1 MTKSTDDAQE
11 QERAEL
17 VILVKKALAEG
28 ERLEAEA
35 NALRKEIARLK
46 RSKVQ
51 PGRNSNDA
59 S

>member
-1 MTKSTDDAQE
+1 MTKSADDAQE

-46 RSKVQ
+46 RSRDR
-51 PGRNSNDA
+51 PGRNSNGA